1 MADMMTF
8 PNTFEEF
15 IKQYEFKDEDEVYTN
30 GAELIPSF
38 RVMQAWEHYIEPLK
52 KIQTEITNI
61 VNIINMTEDSIS
73 DLSTCI
79 DAIQNN
85 IYNIEDEMDEIL

>member
-15 IKQYEFKDEDEVYTN
+15 IKQYEFKDKDEIYTN

-38 RVMQAWEHYIEPLK
+38 RVMQAWEHY
-52 KIQTEITNI
+52 TN
-61 VNIINMTEDSIS
+61 NIKDINLNINNIYDCLTM
-73 DLSTCI
+73 
-79 DAIQNN
+79 IQNN
-85 IYNIEDEMDEIL
+85 LYDIEEEVDAV

>member
-30 GAELIPSF
+30 GIELIPSF
-38 RVMQAWEHYIEPLK
+38 RVMQAWEHYVEPLK

-73 DLSTCI
+73 DLSTYI
-79 DAIQNN
+79 DTLQNN
-85 IYNIEDEMDEIL
+85 IYNIEDEIDEIL

>member
-30 GAELIPSF
+30 GIELIPSF
-38 RVMQAWEHYIEPLK
+38 RVMQAWEHYVEPLK

-73 DLSTCI
+73 DLSIYI
-79 DAIQNN
+79 DTLQNN
-85 IYNIEDEMDEIL
+85 IYNIEDEIDEIL

>member
-1 MADMMTF
+1 
-8 PNTFEEF
+8 
-15 IKQYEFKDEDEVYTN
+15 
-30 GAELIPSF
+30 
-38 RVMQAWEHYIEPLK
+38 
-52 KIQTEITNI
+52 
-61 VNIINMTEDSIS
+61 MTEDSIS

>member
-1 MADMMTF
+1 MADMITF

-15 IKQYEFKDEDEVYTN
+15 IHQYEFKDKDEIYTN

-38 RVMQAWEHYIEPLK
+38 RVMQAWEHYTESFK

-61 VNIINMTEDSIS
+61 VNIINMAEDSIF
-73 DLSTCI
+73 DLSTHI
-79 DAIQNN
+79 DMIQNN
-85 IYNIEDEMDEIL
+85 IYNIEDEINEL